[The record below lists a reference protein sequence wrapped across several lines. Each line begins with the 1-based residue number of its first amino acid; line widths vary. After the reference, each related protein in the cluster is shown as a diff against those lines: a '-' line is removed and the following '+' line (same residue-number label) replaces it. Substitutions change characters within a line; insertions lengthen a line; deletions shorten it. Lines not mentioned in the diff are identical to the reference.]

1 VNLTPETAAEPD
13 PQPASVRHGAW
24 AALGYTQYRILWLAT
39 IAAILTAELRLVV
52 TSVWLYDATGSAAQ
66 LGVLGLIQLFV
77 QIPALLF
84 GGTLADRLDR
94 RQLMAWTQAV
104 TLVFVA
110 GLAVLAVIGR
120 LEPTHVYV
128 ATAVLSVSTVF
139 GNPARSALI
148 SATVPDSHLVDAVTT
163 NWMTQQVAIVAA
175 PLGFAAT
182 VAFLDVTAAFVLTAI
197 VAVPSVVL
205 PLMMRVP
212 GVPAQAVEG
221 GSMLRRTWDGL
232 KFVQGHPLLPALFL
246 MDTGVTIVSFYRQMY
261 PVLAD
266 ELFGGGATVV
276 GLLTAANSAGAIAG
290 SFSVLR
296 LRHIKRLGMMVLFGH
311 LMYALLLFPFAIVHW
326 LPIGLLC
333 IAGLGGM
340 DAISVTM
347 RQSTAQLT
355 TPDEMRG
362 RALSVMT
369 LSAQTANNVGTLWVG
384 LMSAAIGATGT
395 LLIGGTASLT
405 FVLGV
410 WQRVRGL
417 REYEAP

>member
-1 VNLTPETAAEPD
+1 MTTSPGETADAEP
-13 PQPASVRHGAW
+13 SRRRGGAW
-24 AALGYTQYRILWLAT
+24 AALREPQYRILWLAT
-39 IAAILTAELRLVV
+39 IFAIVTAELRLIV
-52 TSVWLYDATGSAAQ
+52 TGVWLYNETGSAAQ

-94 RQLMAWTQAV
+94 RLLMAWTQAV
-104 TLVFVA
+104 TFVFVA
-110 GLAVLAVIGR
+110 GLAALAVAGQ
-120 LEPTHVYV
+120 LEPWHVYF

-139 GNPARSALI
+139 GNPARAALI
-148 SATVPDSHLVDAVTT
+148 SATVPPEQLVDAVTT

-182 VAFLDVTAAFVLTAI
+182 VQLLDLTSAFVLTALVAI
-197 VAVPSVVL
+197 PSVILPLLLHVRAVPAL
-205 PLMMRVP
+205 ARV
-212 GVPAQAVEG
+212 G

-232 KFVQGHPLLPALFL
+232 KFVRGHPLLPALFF

-266 ELFGGGATVV
+266 QLFDGGATTV

-290 SFSVLR
+290 SFAILNLR
-296 LRHIKRLGMMVLFGH
+296 RVKRTGLMVLIAH
-311 LMYALLLFPFAIVHW
+311 LTYAILLFPFALIHW

-347 RQSTAQLT
+347 RQATAQLS

-362 RALSVMT
+362 RSLSVMT

-384 LMSAAIGATGT
+384 MLSAAIGASGT
-395 LLIGGTASLT
+395 LLVGGTMSLT

-417 REYEAP
+417 REYRAP